1 MQCVFTGPPRVGKS
15 SFWERLQ
22 GIIPDR
28 LLPSTDITSFEGCT
42 RLDVRGS
49 CGFSVHISEQGWR
62 KVQAEE
68 EMEGFISLVT
78 QQGNPFAQE
87 SIKGPDEMW
96 NQSGVHKEVQEDTES
111 VGRKQN
117 DVSITEHIMPRLE
130 DSSHTKEDHGKN
142 AHTLNVQ
149 EDVSLPADDNS
160 DIVQK
165 MVDEFKVSKQPL
177 PSASAVLNQAL
188 INMRRAQISNRM
200 DSASYVLC
208 TDTGGQPEYQELL
221 SLLIAA
227 CNAVFIIFNLEHDLH
242 SIQPLEYLPFINDDP
257 VTYDS
262 PYTVGEMLYQS
273 LVSVPIHTSLQ
284 ILTSNE
290 EFQNQSDIQNKTEQ
304 IVNRSCVFFIGT
316 HKDIVDSQKLNAMNR
331 DLIELIKNT
340 PHYNANMVQRSST
353 DSIFFAVDNFS
364 SLQNDEDFV
373 MIRRAT
379 QGLVYG
385 SNVKVKAPTSW
396 LFTGIVLQNL
406 SKTQPIV
413 TFEQCQEIAQQ
424 CGIEQRAFKSCLEFL
439 HRTIGA
445 IRYYDTEHLQSIVVL
460 KPQVIINVLS
470 HLMRRAFMK
479 PFARR
484 AIVSDDDISDAISH
498 FKLITRDLLIHI
510 SLDLLLM
517 CPHPNSTAER
527 AMYYLTCMLPIN
539 EENTGIDE
547 RASVYFTLE
556 GHVLPVGLGRATI
569 TAIVQQQVDAKPP
582 WIIKYDKLFRNS
594 LEFSPSSSSTSF
606 KIKCSTKHLCLTI
619 LKSQNVVSGP
629 FADVRIQ
636 IESIMTEVLRLYQYG
651 HAKSPIVAF
660 TCPHCDFAGD
670 TPHYATL
677 LSEEMIECKY
687 TKKCLN
693 VSPEL
698 KHWVLV
704 SYIVCS
710 AYYI

>member
-28 LLPSTDITSFEGCT
+28 LLPSTNITGFEGCT
-42 RLDVRGS
+42 RLDIRGS
-49 CGFSVHISEQGWR
+49 CGFSVHVSEQGWR

-87 SIKGPDEMW
+87 PIKAPDDIW
-96 NQSGVHKEVQEDTES
+96 NQSSVHEKVQEDNEN
-111 VGRKQN
+111 VGRKQD
-117 DVSITEHIMPRLE
+117 DVNKTEHMTRLE
-130 DSSHTKEDHGKN
+130 DSSHTEEDHGN
-142 AHTLNVQ
+142 SAHTLIVQ
-149 EDVSLPADDNS
+149 EDVSSPVDDNS
-160 DIVQK
+160 DSVQE
-165 MVDEFKVSKQPL
+165 MVDEFQVSEQSL

-242 SIQPLEYLPFINDDP
+242 SIQPLEYLPFVNADP

-273 LVSVPIHTSLQ
+273 LVSVPIHTSPQ
-284 ILTSNE
+284 MLTSNV
-290 EFQNQSDIQNKTEQ
+290 EFQSQSDIQTKAEQ

-316 HKDIVDSQKLNAMNR
+316 HKDTVDSQKLITMNR

-340 PHYNANMVQRSST
+340 PHYKANMVQRSSA
-353 DSIFFAVDNFS
+353 DSIIFAVDNFS

-373 MIRRAT
+373 TIRRAT

-385 SNVKVKAPTSW
+385 SDVKVKAPTSW

-413 TFEQCQEIAQQ
+413 TFDQCQEIAQQ
-424 CGIEQRAFKSCLEFL
+424 CGIEQNTFKSCLEFL

-445 IRYYDTEHLQSIVVL
+445 IRYYDTEHLRSIVIL
-460 KPQVIINVLS
+460 KPQEIINVLS
-470 HLMRRAFMK
+470 HLMRRAFVK
-479 PFARR
+479 PFAQR
-484 AIVSDDDISDAISH
+484 AIVIDDDISDATSH

-517 CPHPNSTAER
+517 CPHPNSTVELP
-527 AMYYLTCMLPIN
+527 MYYLTCMLPIN
-539 EENTGIDE
+539 EENTGTDE

-569 TAIVQQQVDAKPP
+569 TAIVQEQVNAKPP
-582 WIIKYDKLFRNS
+582 WIINYDKFFRNC
-594 LEFSPSSSSTSF
+594 LEFSLSPNTSVR
-606 KIKCSTKHLCLTI
+606 IKCSTKHLCLTI
-619 LKSQNVVSGP
+619 LKSQNVVSGT
-629 FADVRIQ
+629 FAEVRIR
-636 IESIMTEVLRLYQYG
+636 IESIMTEVLKLYQYG

-660 TCPHCDFAGD
+660 TCPHCDSGGG
-670 TPHYATL
+670 TSHYATL
-677 LSEEMIECKY
+677 LSEEMIECAY
-687 TKKCLN
+687 TKQSLN
-693 VSPEL
+693 VPPEL
-698 KHWVLV
+698 KRWVLV
-704 SYIVCS
+704 S
-710 AYYI
+710 